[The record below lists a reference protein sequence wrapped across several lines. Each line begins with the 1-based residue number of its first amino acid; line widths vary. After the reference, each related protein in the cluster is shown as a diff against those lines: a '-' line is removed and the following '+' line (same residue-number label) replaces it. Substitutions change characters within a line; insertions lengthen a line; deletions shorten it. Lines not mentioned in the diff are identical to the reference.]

1 MAAMNNPPQIGS
13 ISPLIPAGND
23 LEKAIEFYQQKLG
36 FTTIFREGDPIR
48 MAIVKRDSAEI
59 FLVKSDYHDLAKEI
73 SLRLQVTGI
82 EQLYQE
88 LESKGDDIIH
98 PNGKLETKPWGP
110 KEFSVIDLAGVCL
123 TFYEFP
129 Q

>member
-1 MAAMNNPPQIGS
+1 MNNPPQIGS
-13 ISPLIPAGND
+13 ISPLIPAGDD
-23 LEKAIEFYQQKLG
+23 LEKAIEFYEQKLG
-36 FTTIFREGDPIR
+36 FTTIHQEGNPIR

>member
-1 MAAMNNPPQIGS
+1 MNNPPQIGS
-13 ISPLIPAGND
+13 ISPLIPAGDD
-23 LEKAIEFYQQKLG
+23 LEKAIEFYEQKLG
-36 FTTIFREGDPIR
+36 FTTIHQEGNPLR
-48 MAIVKRDSAEI
+48 MAIVKRDNAEI

-82 EQLYQE
+82 EQLYHE
-88 LESKGDDIIH
+88 LESKGKEMIH

-110 KEFSVIDLAGVCL
+110 KEFTVLDLAGVCL

>member
-1 MAAMNNPPQIGS
+1 MNNPPQIGS
-13 ISPLIPAGND
+13 ISPLIPAGDD
-23 LEKAIEFYQQKLG
+23 LEKAIEFYEQKLG

-48 MAIVKRDSAEI
+48 MAIVKRDNAEI

-88 LESKGDDIIH
+88 LESKGDEIVH

>member
-1 MAAMNNPPQIGS
+1 MNQPPQIGS
-13 ISPLIPAGND
+13 ISPLIPAGDD
-23 LEKAIEFYQQKLG
+23 LEKAIEFYEQKLG
-36 FTTIFREGDPIR
+36 FITIHQEGNPPR
-48 MAIVKRDSAEI
+48 MAIVKRDKAEI

-88 LESKGDDIIH
+88 LESKDREIIH

-110 KEFSVIDLAGVCL
+110 KEFIVMDLAGVCL

-129 Q
+129 

>member
-1 MAAMNNPPQIGS
+1 MNQPPQIGS
-13 ISPLIPAGND
+13 ISPLIPAGDD
-23 LEKAIEFYQQKLG
+23 LEKAIEFYEQKLG
-36 FTTIFREGDPIR
+36 FITIHQEGNPPR
-48 MAIVKRDSAEI
+48 MAIVKRDNAEI

-88 LESKGDDIIH
+88 LESKDREIIH

-110 KEFSVIDLAGVCL
+110 KEFTVMDLAGVCL

-129 Q
+129 

>member
-13 ISPLIPAGND
+13 ISPLIPAGDD
-23 LEKAIEFYQQKLG
+23 LEKAIEFYEQKLG
-36 FTTIFREGDPIR
+36 FTTIHKEGDPIR

>member
-1 MAAMNNPPQIGS
+1 MNNPPQIGS
-13 ISPLIPAGND
+13 ISPLIPAGDD
-23 LEKAIEFYQQKLG
+23 LEKAIEFYEQKLG
-36 FTTIFREGDPIR
+36 FTTIHQEGNPLR
-48 MAIVKRDSAEI
+48 MAIVKRDNAEI

-88 LESKGDDIIH
+88 LETKGSDIIH

-110 KEFSVIDLAGVCL
+110 KEFTVTDLAGVCL

>member
-1 MAAMNNPPQIGS
+1 MNQPPQICS
-13 ISPLIPAGND
+13 ISPLIPAGDD
-23 LEKAIEFYQQKLG
+23 LGKAIEFYEQKLG
-36 FTTIFREGDPIR
+36 FITIHQEGNPLR
-48 MAIVKRDSAEI
+48 MAIVKRDRAEI

-88 LESKGDDIIH
+88 LESKGSEIIH

-110 KEFSVIDLAGVCL
+110 KEFTVIDLAGVCL

-129 Q
+129 

>member
-1 MAAMNNPPQIGS
+1 MNNVPYISS
-13 ISPLIPAGND
+13 ISPLIPAGDD
-23 LEKAIEFYQQKLG
+23 LEKALEFYEQKLG
-36 FTTIFREGDPIR
+36 FMTIHKEGNPLR
-48 MAIVKRDSAEI
+48 MAIVKRNNAEI

-88 LESKGDDIIH
+88 LESKERKIIH

-110 KEFSVIDLAGVCL
+110 KEFTVIDLAGVCL
-123 TFYEFP
+123 TFYEFI

>member
-1 MAAMNNPPQIGS
+1 MNDRPQIGS
-13 ISPLIPAGND
+13 ISPLIPAGDD
-23 LEKAIEFYQQKLG
+23 LEKAIEFYEQKLG
-36 FTTIFREGDPIR
+36 FTTIHQEGNPIR
-48 MAIVKRDSAEI
+48 MAIVKRDNAEI

-82 EQLYQE
+82 EQLYHE
-88 LESKGDDIIH
+88 LESKSKEMIH

-110 KEFSVIDLAGVCL
+110 KEFTVLDLAGVCL

>member
-13 ISPLIPAGND
+13 ISPLIPAGDD
-23 LEKAIEFYQQKLG
+23 LEKAIEFYEQKLG
-36 FTTIFREGDPIR
+36 FTTIHQEGNPIR
-48 MAIVKRDSAEI
+48 MAIVKRDNAEI

>member
-13 ISPLIPAGND
+13 ISPLIPAGDD

-36 FTTIFREGDPIR
+36 FTTIHKEGDPIR

-98 PNGKLETKPWGP
+98 PKGKLETKPWGP

>member
-1 MAAMNNPPQIGS
+1 MNDRPQIGR
-13 ISPLIPAGND
+13 ISPLIPAGDD
-23 LEKAIEFYQQKLG
+23 LDKAIKFYEQKLG
-36 FTTIFREGDPIR
+36 FTTIHQEGNPIR
-48 MAIVKRDSAEI
+48 MAIVKRDNAEI

-88 LESKGDDIIH
+88 LETKGSDIIH

-110 KEFSVIDLAGVCL
+110 KEFTVTDLAGVSL